1 VQALGAEGKLA
12 VKRTGKDETDMAFVG
27 IVVTFLGFVIAVLS
41 LGMTQSVGVRLV
53 MVLIGI
59 VVSLFGIIGIINPA
73 FQKNA
78 PWRKQ

>member
-1 VQALGAEGKLA
+1 MGI
-12 VKRTGKDETDMAFVG
+12 VG
-27 IVVTFLGFVIAVLS
+27 ILVTFLGFVIAVLS
-41 LGMTQSVGVRLV
+41 LGMAQSVGARLV

-73 FQKNA
+73 FQKKA

>member
-1 VQALGAEGKLA
+1 MAL
-12 VKRTGKDETDMAFVG
+12 VG

-41 LGMTQSVGVRLV
+41 LGMTQSVGARLV